1 MRMKMNKWL
10 EKSIQIA
17 QQEDYLDRLQKVYK
31 LPNNERR
38 ELDNRIWDKVVTA
51 YENKN
56 DVDLIK
62 GLLKLE
68 LFPIKHSFVAYFRR
82 EPTSISRNP
91 KTVEEIANTVYNL
104 GIDAIKIRCEE
115 PKETNRQIGPL
126 FKNYL
131 VDTDLGIA
139 KQNSVEFRNN
149 ENNAIYIGSD
159 DDSKKF
165 AAENLGYKRNKG
177 LDFLARI
184 GGKYLIG
191 EAKFLTDFGGH
202 QNAQLDD
209 AYSTLKANV
218 DGAEKI
224 LILDGVLYI
233 KNTQKMYQTITQEY
247 QNENIMS
254 AILLKEFIAEKISET

>member
-1 MRMKMNKWL
+1 MNKWL

-31 LPNNERR
+31 LPTNERR
-38 ELDNRIWDKVVTA
+38 ELDTRIWNKIDIA
-51 YENKN
+51 YHNKN
-56 DVDLIK
+56 DIELIK
-62 GLLKLE
+62 SLLELE

-82 EPTSISRNP
+82 EPTSINRNP
-91 KTVEEIANTVYNL
+91 KTVEEIANVIYSL

-131 VDTDLGIA
+131 IDTDLGIA
-139 KQNSVEFRNN
+139 KQYQVEFRNN
-149 ENNAIYIGSD
+149 TNDAIYIGSD

-165 AAENLGYKRNKG
+165 AAEKLGYKRNKG

-184 GGKYLIG
+184 SGKYLIG

-209 AYSTLKANV
+209 AYSTLNANV
-218 DGAEKI
+218 EGAEKI
-224 LILDGVLYI
+224 LILDGVLFI
-233 KNTQKMYQTITQEY
+233 KNTGKMYQTITQDY

-254 AILLKEFIAEKISET
+254 AIVLKEFIAEKISEA

>member
-1 MRMKMNKWL
+1 MNKWL
-10 EKSIQIA
+10 AKSIKLA
-17 QQEDYLDRLQKVYK
+17 QEQDYLDRLQKVYK

-38 ELDNRIWDKVVTA
+38 ELDKKVWDMVVNA

-56 DVDLIK
+56 DIALIK
-62 GLLKLE
+62 SLLQLE

-82 EPTSISRNP
+82 DPASINRNP
-91 KTVEEIANTVYNL
+91 KTVEEIARVIYNL
-104 GIDAIKIRCEE
+104 GIEAIKIRCEE

-131 VDTDLGIA
+131 METDLGITKNDA
-139 KQNSVEFRNN
+139 TQFRNHSKD
-149 ENNAIYIGSD
+149 AIHIGSD
-159 DDSKKF
+159 DDSKKY
-165 AAENLGYKRNKG
+165 ANEKLGYKRNKG

-184 GGKYLIG
+184 NGRHIIG

-209 AYSTLKANV
+209 AYSTLKAHV
-218 DGAEKI
+218 DDADKI
-224 LILDGVLYI
+224 LILDGVLFI
-233 KNTQKMYQTITQEY
+233 NNTGKMYQTITQEY

>member
-1 MRMKMNKWL
+1 MNKWL

-91 KTVEEIANTVYNL
+91 KN
-104 GIDAIKIRCEE
+104 GRRDC
-115 PKETNRQIGPL
+115 
-126 FKNYL
+126 
-131 VDTDLGIA
+131 
-139 KQNSVEFRNN
+139 
-149 ENNAIYIGSD
+149 
-159 DDSKKF
+159 
-165 AAENLGYKRNKG
+165 
-177 LDFLARI
+177 
-184 GGKYLIG
+184 
-191 EAKFLTDFGGH
+191 
-202 QNAQLDD
+202 
-209 AYSTLKANV
+209 
-218 DGAEKI
+218 
-224 LILDGVLYI
+224 
-233 KNTQKMYQTITQEY
+233 
-247 QNENIMS
+247 
-254 AILLKEFIAEKISET
+254 